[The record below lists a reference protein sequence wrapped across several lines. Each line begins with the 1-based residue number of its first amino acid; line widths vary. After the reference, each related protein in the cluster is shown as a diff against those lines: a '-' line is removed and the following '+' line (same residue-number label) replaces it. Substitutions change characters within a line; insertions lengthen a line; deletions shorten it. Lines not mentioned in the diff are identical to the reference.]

1 LWQFQAGYR
10 WNGLAREPNP
20 DWDDD
25 WLVVASEGVGLVYN
39 AVAGLSAGLGKQ
51 GKGSHVRTTRWNF
64 LSRPGMIFGSPTT
77 LIVQLGPFGAMRR

>member
-1 LWQFQAGYR
+1 M
-10 WNGLAREPNP
+10 AREPNP